1 VTQQQQAPSASTTT
15 AATKRTPQPYQMGFA
30 EASPFAALR
39 LRWCD
44 LLRMSPVTT
53 SVATTRPAASSVSSH
68 QAVAVAWFT
77 NVAFNVPHAGKI
89 GFTILLNLVDATW
102 SRVRQR

>member
-15 AATKRTPQPYQMGFA
+15 SCYETNAPTISNGFA

-39 LRWCD
+39 LRWCG
-44 LLRMSPVTT
+44 LLRKSPVTT
-53 SVATTRPAASSVSSH
+53 SVATARPAASSVSSH
-68 QAVAVAWFT
+68 QAMAVARFT
-77 NVAFNVPHAGKI
+77 NVAFNAPDAGKI
-89 GFTILLNLVDATW
+89 GFTLDSLVDATW